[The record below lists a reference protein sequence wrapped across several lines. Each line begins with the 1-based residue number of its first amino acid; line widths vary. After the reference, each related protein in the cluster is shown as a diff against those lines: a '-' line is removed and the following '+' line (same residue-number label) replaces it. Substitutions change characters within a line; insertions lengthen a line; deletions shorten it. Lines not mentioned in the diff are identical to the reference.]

1 MKAIMVFMIKAGFI
15 AVWMVTCFYI
25 CRKPEG
31 FDKVMYWILCGF
43 PFGVTKMSMI
53 LIPKNY
59 GIAGSVGVLAF
70 NAVIGGIL
78 GGFILAAKIVKL
90 PVELVTGLSS

>member
-1 MKAIMVFMIKAGFI
+1 MKAIMIFIIKAGFI

-31 FDKVMYWILCGF
+31 FDKLMYWILCGF

-70 NAVIGGIL
+70 NAVIGGIV
-78 GGFILAAKIVKL
+78 GGFILAAKIIKL
-90 PVELVTGLSS
+90 PIELVKDLRG